1 MAELNVALK
10 VSNDCQKMLPVEVKF
25 EDLQSQASS
34 CLPILLL
41 FQFISSKLCVM
52 ATRMV
57 EGRELCPHVFEF
69 SHEVMLQ
76 LILVLGSLSVCGEN
90 QSPFRLAES
99 VRT

>member
-10 VSNDCQKMLPVEVKF
+10 VNNDCQKVLPVVANF
-25 EDLQSQASS
+25 EDLQSQGSS

-41 FQFISSKLCVM
+41 LQFVSSKLCVM

-57 EGRELCPHVFEF
+57 GSRELCPQVFEF
-69 SHEVMLQ
+69 SHEVILQ
-76 LILVLGSLSVCGEN
+76 LILVLAYSVGGEN
-90 QSPFRLAES
+90 QSPFRFAES